1 MSARALTLA
10 GVLALCAGA
19 ALPARASECPAAV
32 HLMGENEIT
41 TRIERKLRLNDSV
54 TVHREF
60 SASACPAPRAWITE
74 VVDHDRSFIV
84 LVFREEGGEVFER
97 LVHSESAAVTLLE
110 VWAHRLRPDAPP
122 RPVVLGRPAPP
133 PQRTQLYQFGASF
146 DVMLGL
152 DTPMFGVGTRA
163 KWRLGPLRIGPSLRL
178 AAQSA
183 VNGPRIERSL
193 AELLLEAEYSLSL
206 GERWLFEPGVAVGG
220 GILSRLATDEHDLGL
235 RVELRA
241 PVGLRAGA
249 AIFELVPAVGL
260 LHDIP
265 PVGAVGVI
273 APEGGSSNTLAVLF
287 KLSLGLRYD
296 ISLPSPAVRGGL
308 E

>member
-1 MSARALTLA
+1 MSARALTIA
-10 GVLALCAGA
+10 GLLPLFVGA
-19 ALPARASECPAAV
+19 AVPARAAECPAAV

-41 TRIERKLRLNDSV
+41 TRIERQLRLNGSV
-54 TVHREF
+54 TVQRELT
-60 SASACPAPRAWITE
+60 ASACPVPRAWVTE

-97 LVHSESAAVTLLE
+97 LVHSEAAAVTLLE
-110 VWAHRLRPDAPP
+110 VWAHRLRQDAPP
-122 RPVVLGRPAPP
+122 RPVVLGKPAPSP
-133 PQRTQLYQFGASF
+133 PRRHLYQVGASF
-146 DVMLGL
+146 DLMLGL
-152 DTPMFGVGTRA
+152 DTPMLGLGTRA
-163 KWRLGPLRIGPSLRL
+163 KWSLGPLRIGPSLRV

-193 AELLLEAEYSLSL
+193 VELLLETEYSLSL
-206 GERWLFEPGVAVGG
+206 GERWRFEPGVAIGG
-220 GILSRLATDEHDLGL
+220 GVLSRIATDEHDLGL
-235 RVELRA
+235 RVELRT

-265 PVGAVGVI
+265 PVGAVGVA
-273 APEGGSSNTLAVLF
+273 APEGQASSELAVVF

-296 ISLPSPAVRGGL
+296 ISLPGADVGGDR